1 MADGKI
7 DKERHRDTRLL
18 YYEYNL
24 YFVLNSLIT
33 IILIKISISIKWL
46 LVIYYTINRLSTILL
61 QDFNEFH
68 IKFLLQTKQWDP

>member
-46 LVIYYTINRLSTILL
+46 ELSTIQL
-61 QDFNEFH
+61 QDFNEFR
-68 IKFLLQTKQWDP
+68 INFLLQII